1 MGTVTGSIAEQPAL
15 RPGQPYPW
23 DVMPLFTV
31 EEILEVTGARVLAS
45 GAGRLAR
52 SGFRRLCTDS
62 REVRR
67 GDLFV
72 ALPGERYNGKEF
84 VEAAI
89 RKGAAGA
96 LIQGQAWGKT
106 ATKPIFGVPDAVLAY
121 QQLAAHHRQRFT
133 MPLVAVTGSNGK
145 TTCKEMTASVLAERG
160 SVLKTEGN
168 FNNRIGVPQTL
179 LRLTQRHDAAVV
191 EMGVDRKGQT
201 TRLCEI
207 AHPTIGLITNIGPD
221 HLEFFGSL
229 DDSAHAKAELLDW
242 IPEDGTAVLNAD
254 DAYFDYLASRAR
266 CRILPFGQS
275 PRALIRAAEVAMD
288 LRRGTTFSLILPDR
302 ARGTKV
308 HLAAH
313 GGHNLSNALAAA
325 AVGYALGMSGAAI
338 ARGLGQFRPAAMR
351 SQVKVSHG
359 ITIINDCYNANPASM
374 KAALT
379 LLAELGGGGRTI
391 AALGDM
397 LELGPESPALHR
409 DVGVHLAS
417 RGITQLI
424 ACGPLARNLAEG
436 ARSAG
441 MEAERIHAVQDSVAA
456 AALCKKL
463 AQEGDVVLVKGSRG
477 MTMERVVET
486 LTNDK

>member
-1 MGTVTGSIAEQPAL
+1 MGAVTGSIAEQPAL

-62 REVRR
+62 RQIRR

-72 ALPGERYNGKEF
+72 GLPGERFNGREF

-96 LIQGQAWGKT
+96 LIQGQSWGKT

-121 QQLAAHHRQRFT
+121 QQLAAHHRQRFS

-266 CRILPFGQS
+266 CRVLPFGQS
-275 PRALIRAAEVAMD
+275 SRALIRAADVTMD
-288 LRRGTTFSLILPDR
+288 LSRGTTFSLILPDR

-308 HLAAH
+308 QLAAH
-313 GGHNLSNALAAA
+313 GVHNLSNALAAA
-325 AVGYALGMSGAAI
+325 AVGHALGMSGAAI
-338 ARGLGQFRPAAMR
+338 ARGLGHFRPAEMR
-351 SQVKVSHG
+351 SQVTVCRG

-379 LLAELGGGGRTI
+379 LLAELAGGGGTI

-424 ACGPLARNLAEG
+424 ACGPLARNLAAG

-441 MEAERIHAVQDSVAA
+441 MEAGRIHTVADSSAA
-456 AALCKKL
+456 ADLCKEL
-463 AQEGDVVLVKGSRG
+463 ARAGDVVLVKGSRG

-486 LTNDK
+486 LMKGD

>member
-1 MGTVTGSIAEQPAL
+1 MGAVTESIAEQPAL
-15 RPGQPYPW
+15 RPGRPYPW

-31 EEILEVTGARVLAS
+31 EEILEVTGARVLVS
-45 GAGRLAR
+45 GAGRPAR

-62 REVRR
+62 REVCR

-72 ALPGERYNGKEF
+72 ALPGERFNGREF

-96 LIQGQAWGKT
+96 LVQGQAWGKSS
-106 ATKPIFGVPDAVLAY
+106 AKPIFGVSDAVLAY
-121 QQLAAHHRQRFT
+121 QQLAAHHRNRFDI
-133 MPLVAVTGSNGK
+133 PLVAVTGSNGK
-145 TTCKEMTASVLAERG
+145 TTCKDMTACVVAEWG
-160 SVLKTEGN
+160 TVLKTEGN

-179 LRLTQRHDAAVV
+179 LHLTQRHEAAVV

-207 AHPTIGLITNIGPD
+207 ARPTIGLITNIGPD

-266 CRILPFGQS
+266 CRVLPFGQS
-275 PRALIRAAEVAMD
+275 PRALVRAADLSMD
-288 LRRGTTFSLILPDR
+288 LRRGTAFRLILPER

-308 HLAAH
+308 QLAAH
-313 GGHNLSNALAAA
+313 GAHNLSNALAAA

-338 ARGLGQFRPAAMR
+338 ARGLGRFRPAAMR
-351 SQVKVSHG
+351 SQVKVRHG
-359 ITIINDCYNANPASM
+359 ITVVDDCYNANPASM

-409 DVGVHLAS
+409 DVGVQLAS
-417 RGITQLI
+417 QGITQLI
-424 ACGPLARNLAEG
+424 ACGPLARNMAEG

-441 MEAERIHAVQDSVAA
+441 MAADRVHETADSAVA
-456 AALCKKL
+456 AALCKRL
-463 AQEGDVVLVKGSRG
+463 AQAGDVVLVKGSRG
-477 MTMERVVET
+477 MAMERVVEQ
-486 LTNDK
+486 LMKDE

>member
-72 ALPGERYNGKEF
+72 ALPGERFNGKEF

-106 ATKPIFGVPDAVLAY
+106 ATRTIFGVPDAVLAY

-179 LRLTQRHDAAVV
+179 LRLTQRHDAALV

-207 AHPTIGLITNIGPD
+207 THPTIGLITNIGPD

-275 PRALIRAAEVAMD
+275 PRALIRAAEVTID

-313 GGHNLSNALAAA
+313 GGHNISNALAAA

-338 ARGLGQFRPAAMR
+338 ARGLGHFRPAAMR
-351 SQVKVSHG
+351 SQVKASHG

-379 LLAELGGGGRTI
+379 LLAELGGAGRTI

-397 LELGPESPALHR
+397 LELGPESPALHQ

-417 RGITQLI
+417 QGITQLI

-441 MEAERIHAVQDSVAA
+441 MEAERIHTVQDSVAA

-463 AQEGDVVLVKGSRG
+463 AHAGDVVLVKGSRG

-486 LTNDK
+486 LMHDK

>member
-1 MGTVTGSIAEQPAL
+1 MGVIAGSVAEQPAL
-15 RPGQPYPW
+15 RSGHPYPW
-23 DVMPLFTV
+23 DAMPLFTV
-31 EEILEVTGARVLAS
+31 EEVLEVTGARVLVS
-45 GAGRLAR
+45 GGGRLAR

-62 REVRR
+62 RQARR

-72 ALPGERYNGKEF
+72 ALPGERYNGREF

-89 RKGAAGA
+89 RKGASGA
-96 LIQGQAWGKT
+96 LVQGQAWGK
-106 ATKPIFGVPDAVLAY
+106 ASAKPIFGVPDVVLAY
-121 QQLAAHHRQRFT
+121 QQLAAHHRQRFAG
-133 MPLVAVTGSNGK
+133 PLVAVTGSNGK
-145 TTCKEMTASVLAERG
+145 TTCKEMTACVLAERG

-179 LRLTQRHDAAVV
+179 LRLTQRHEAAVV

-207 AHPTIGLITNIGPD
+207 ARPTIGLITNIGQD

-229 DDSAHAKAELLDW
+229 GDSAHAKAELLDW

-266 CRILPFGQS
+266 CRILPFGLS
-275 PRALIRAAEVAMD
+275 ARALVRAADVTVD
-288 LRRGTTFSLILPDR
+288 LRRGTTFRLVLPER

-308 HLAAH
+308 QLAAH
-313 GGHNLSNALAAA
+313 GTHNLSNALAAA

-338 ARGLGQFRPAAMR
+338 ARGLERFRPVSMR
-351 SQVKVSHG
+351 SQVKVCHG
-359 ITIINDCYNANPASM
+359 ITVINDCYNANPPSM

-379 LLAELGGGGRTI
+379 LLAELGAGARTI

-409 DVGVHLAS
+409 DVGAHLAVQ
-417 RGITQLI
+417 GITHLV
-424 ACGPLARNLAEG
+424 ACGPLARALAEG
-436 ARSAG
+436 ARAAG
-441 MEAERIHAVQDSVAA
+441 MAADRIHEAADSVGG
-456 AALCKKL
+456 AALCKRL
-463 AQEGDVVLVKGSRG
+463 AQEGDTVLVKGSRG
-477 MTMERVVET
+477 MAMERVVEE
-486 LTNDK
+486 LTTR